1 MDISE
6 RCAVARVL
14 RRPRES
20 GRRIKSRLVAR
31 RHVQSEPE
39 LSSLPDHALIDV
51 ITVPHSQQ
59 DSPWKSLGNRLAW
72 ASILLIAVTV
82 IVWIDKDGY
91 SEDLSFLDAAY
102 YASVTMTTVGYGDI
116 VPVSPT
122 ARLINLAFITPARL
136 VFLVL
141 LVGTAIS
148 VLTEKTR
155 KTVEI
160 QRWRRNLK
168 NHTVVIGYGT
178 KGAGAVAALLAD
190 GVPASQ
196 VVVID
201 NNRAALANAEHH
213 GLVTIYGSGTKQDV
227 LKIAGVEYAASIVV
241 TPSTDDTA
249 VLCTLSVRELAPKAN
264 VVASVRESENRHLLL
279 QSGANNVVTS
289 AETAG
294 RLLGLATVTPNV
306 VEMMEDLLS
315 PNEGFSVAERPVR
328 EFEVGSNPR
337 HLADIVLAV
346 LRNNEV
352 HRVDT
357 VDSAALK
364 PGDRLLYIKH
374 DVPASNNPLDDDVDD
389 DE

>member
-1 MDISE
+1 MQG
-6 RCAVARVL
+6 RCLGVANGRT
-14 RRPRES
+14 RRIGRRLS
-20 GRRIKSRLVAR
+20 RRIKAQV
-31 RHVQSEPE
+31 E
-39 LSSLPDHALIDV
+39 LNHLPDHGLLDV
-51 ITVPHSQQ
+51 ITVPHAHT
-59 DSPWKSLGNRLAW
+59 DSPWKLLARSLWW
-72 ASILLIAVTV
+72 ALLLLIFVTLV
-82 IVWIDKDGY
+82 VYFDRDGY
-91 SEDLSFLDAAY
+91 SENLSMLDAAY
-102 YASVTMTTVGYGDI
+102 YSSVSLTTVGYGDI
-116 VPVSPT
+116 VPVSAG
-122 ARLINLAFITPARL
+122 ARLVNLIIITPARL
-136 VFLVL
+136 IFLVL
-141 LVGTAIS
+141 LVGTALS

-160 QRWRRNLK
+160 QRWRKNLK

-190 GVPASQ
+190 GVPSNQ
-196 VVVID
+196 IVVID

-227 LKIAGVEYAASIVV
+227 LKIAGVEHAGSIVV

-249 VLCTLSVRELAPKAN
+249 VLCTLSVRELAPRAN

-328 EFEVGSNPR
+328 DFEVGSNPR

-357 VDSAALK
+357 NDAAALK

-374 DVPASNNPLDDDVDD
+374 DLPSVNDPLTDD
-389 DE
+389 DEDDEDDD